1 MVIHH
6 LPSSYLALAIMASIN
21 DDNQGPAK
29 KQKQDVEHGSTAQTP
44 KAPGRFKVVSK
55 VIMAM
60 RRFQGTDKIPGSMI
74 VRAERAPNILCPCSI
89 TKSHV

>member
-1 MVIHH
+1 
-6 LPSSYLALAIMASIN
+6 MASIT

-29 KQKQDVEHGSTAQTP
+29 KQKQDVEGSSAVEAP

-60 RRFQGTDKIPGSMI
+60 RRFQGII
-74 VRAERAPNILCPCSI
+74 
-89 TKSHV
+89 